1 MRYGLG
7 FAGSLFLSPLNPLL
21 TMLRNSFIAAAVVL
35 FAGTSQ
41 AQYMAEDFSSGVPP
55 TGWSEGNN
63 GNSAGWEDDGTAQA
77 WHADYTG
84 YNLNSLDSSAA
95 DLTGSTNAELSW
107 VNSNVYATWAV
118 RNSVSVNGTE
128 VWYQDASN
136 GASGTMSVDLTAY
149 DGNSSVSLSFLYEG
163 DYANDW
169 KVDDVVIDAPAPPPP
184 PSRSI
189 MFEDF
194 ESGVCPPAGWGEN
207 NNGNSA
213 GWEVWDASI
222 NHIGTGHAVGHD
234 DFTGY
239 NLNSVI
245 AGPGQSIDATNESGL
260 HVNWDQ
266 DNHYPTWTARNSV
279 LCNGVEAWYQDSA
292 GIGSVSSNSAD
303 LSAHDGTMIEVEF
316 LYDGDYANE
325 WIIDSVDLRADDNG
339 GGGGLS
345 LNANGLV
352 AGGTATLTLDNAGPG
367 AACLF
372 AWSSAGGGPTAS
384 VLGDVD
390 LSQPIRRLPVATADS
405 AGSASVSAAVPA
417 GASGMTIW
425 MQAADLSTGEL
436 SPSMSA
442 VVG

>member
-1 MRYGLG
+1 MIRTSLIVAVVAL
-7 FAGSLFLSPLNPLL
+7 FAGSAS
-21 TMLRNSFIAAAVVL
+21 
-35 FAGTSQ
+35 
-41 AQYMAEDFSSGVPP
+41 AQYFSEDFSSGVPP

-325 WIIDSVDLRADDNG
+325 WIIDSVDLRANDG
-339 GGGGLS
+339 GGGGFTLAAS
-345 LNANGLV
+345 GLV
-352 AGGTATLTLDNAGPG
+352 AGGSATLSLSGAGAG
-367 AACLF
+367 ATCIMAYSL
-372 AWSSAGGGPTAS
+372 AGGGPTSTA
-384 VLGDVD
+384 VGDVD
-390 LSQPIRRLPVATADS
+390 LSQPINRLPSLTADGNGD
-405 AGSASVSAAVPA
+405 A
-417 GASGMTIW
+417 GMTVNVPSGAAGVSVWI
-425 MQAADLSTGEL
+425 QAVDMSSATLSNSLAE
-436 SPSMSA
+436 